1 MPESPTQ
8 AGPKPKRLRS
18 FFSGHRYRQLIASI
32 VVAVPL
38 VSAIVPVGF
47 IIFDRFNPPVAPTLP
62 APSSP
67 DMGSRVVR
75 LEGQM
80 EALLAVLI
88 QDTPAPM
95 PQVKPQVKP
104 EDITVANWSNY
115 EGRIGGVGRQEWL
128 WEIFVKA
135 GPPVLEKIECVTY
148 TLHPS
153 VSNPVRNVCDLGKS
167 DRPFAASGESWA
179 TYTVDVTISFKESD
193 APDIHKAHTLTLVS
207 P

>member
-1 MPESPTQ
+1 MTKLPGKAFQ
-8 AGPKPKRLRS
+8 AASKLPAAARDALAEFSAGRTTSLDFGAPKRCSRARPSLR
-18 FFSGHRYRQLIASI
+18 IAGLP
-32 VVAVPL
+32 VV
-38 VSAIVPVGF
+38 
-47 IIFDRFNPPVAPTLP
+47 TLP

-135 GPPVLEKIECVTY
+135 EPRVLEKIECVTY

-167 DRPFAASGESWA
+167 DRLFAASGESWA

-193 APDIHKAHTLTLVS
+193 APDIHKAHTLTLAS